1 MAQTNINIRMDRQLK
16 EQFDKFCSDIGMS
29 MTTAFCVFA
38 KKAVREQRIPFE
50 ITAED
55 PFYST
60 ANIKRLKKAIK
71 DAEAGKL
78 TTHDIIEAEDE

>member
-1 MAQTNINIRMDRQLK
+1 MI
-16 EQFDKFCSDIGMS
+16 
-29 MTTAFCVFA
+29 TAFCVFA

-55 PFYST
+55 PFYNT

-71 DAEAGKL
+71 DAENGKV
-78 TTHDIIEAEDE
+78 TVHDIIEVEDE